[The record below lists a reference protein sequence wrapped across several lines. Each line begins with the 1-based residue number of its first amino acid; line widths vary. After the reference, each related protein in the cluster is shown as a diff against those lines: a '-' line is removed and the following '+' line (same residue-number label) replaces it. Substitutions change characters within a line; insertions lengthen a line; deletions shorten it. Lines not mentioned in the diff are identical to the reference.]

1 MSWWKK
7 ALQIGD
13 QATEVAA
20 SVGVPIAAPINS
32 GIRIGEQIAGVST
45 NTHTP
50 SSAVPSDYPS
60 LVLRVSNLESLVVRQ
75 MQRID
80 VLETLIEAR
89 SRALATAP
97 PQSLSK

>member
-1 MSWWKK
+1 MAWWKK
-7 ALQIGD
+7 ILQGAD
-13 QATEVAA
+13 VATETA
-20 SVGVPIAAPINS
+20 SKLGIPVAAPINA
-32 GIRIGEQIAGVST
+32 GVKLGEEIAGVST

-50 SSAVPSDYPS
+50 SFAVPSDYPS

-89 SRALATAP
+89 SRALATVP